1 MVKLKTVEN
10 INRIRESCRLLAQTH
25 AALGAMVQEGITT
38 KELDSFAYDYIVN
51 HGGKPAFLHYMGYPA
66 TLCTSVNDVIIH
78 GIPGKKK
85 LKKGDVVS
93 LDLGINLKGFFS
105 DSAVTHIVGQGTDEA
120 EQLVRVTRECLYLG
134 IEQARAGGRIHDIS
148 GAVYRHAKK
157 FRYGVVRDFCGHG
170 VGFAPHESPQIPNY
184 VGAGPNPRIK
194 AGMVLAIEPMINAGT
209 DDIKILPDG
218 WTVKTLDK
226 RISAHWEHTVAIFP
240 DHTEILTISD

>member
-1 MVKLKTVEN
+1 MVKLKTLED

-25 AALGAMVQEGITT
+25 AALGTMVQEGITT
-38 KELDSFAYDYIVN
+38 KELDSYAYDYIVN

-105 DSAVTHIVGQGTDEA
+105 DSAVTHIVGQGTEEA

-134 IEQARAGGRIHDIS
+134 IEQAQAGGRIHDIS
-148 GAVYRHAKK
+148 RAVYRHAKN
-157 FRYGVVRDFCGHG
+157 FGYGVVRDFCGHG

-209 DDIKILPDG
+209 DDVKILPDG